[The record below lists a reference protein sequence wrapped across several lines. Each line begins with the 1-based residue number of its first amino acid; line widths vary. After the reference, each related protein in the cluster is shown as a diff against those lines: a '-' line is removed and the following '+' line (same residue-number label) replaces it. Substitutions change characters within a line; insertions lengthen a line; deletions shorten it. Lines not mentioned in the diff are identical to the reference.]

1 MSMNADLNA
10 ANNILKRG
18 LDHLIGFGEAEHAQT
33 ESDTP
38 TAYSGRDAST
48 MTCETSTR

>member
-18 LDHLIGFGEAEHAQT
+18 LDHLIGLDEAEHART
-33 ESDTP
+33 EPDAQP
-38 TAYSGRDAST
+38 AYRGKDASAL
-48 MTCETSTR
+48 TCETSTR